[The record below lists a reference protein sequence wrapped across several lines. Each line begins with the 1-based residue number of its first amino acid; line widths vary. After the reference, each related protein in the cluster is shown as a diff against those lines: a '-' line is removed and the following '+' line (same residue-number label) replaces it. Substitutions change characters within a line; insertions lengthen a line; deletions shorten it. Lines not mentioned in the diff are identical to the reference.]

1 MQKFRYFSNKITH
14 VKDNEVFVFGSNL
27 SGFHGAGAAGFA
39 LRGTSQNT
47 WRTDSWFLQAMKSNI
62 PEDKIGMY
70 AVYGVSKGFMTG
82 RYGSSYAI
90 QTIVRPG
97 LKRSISLTEIEQQ
110 VKEFLLFA
118 QANPKLTFYVTAI
131 GCDLAGYYA
140 HEIAPMFKQA
150 LYIKNVVLTSEF
162 EPHLKFF
169 DKYEC

>member
-1 MQKFRYFSNKITH
+1 MQQYRFFEGKILALKT
-14 VKDNEVFVFGSNL
+14 NEVIVFGSNL

-39 LRGTSQNT
+39 LRGFYENS
-47 WRTDSWFLQAMKSNI
+47 WREDSWFLQAMKSNI
-62 PEDKIGMY
+62 HQDKIGKY
-70 AVYGVSKGFMTG
+70 AIYGVSKGFMTG
-82 RYGSSYAI
+82 KEGSSYAI

-97 LKRSISLTEIEQQ
+97 LKRSISLPEIEQQ

-131 GCDLAGYYA
+131 GCNLAGYYA

-169 DKYEC
+169 EKYEC